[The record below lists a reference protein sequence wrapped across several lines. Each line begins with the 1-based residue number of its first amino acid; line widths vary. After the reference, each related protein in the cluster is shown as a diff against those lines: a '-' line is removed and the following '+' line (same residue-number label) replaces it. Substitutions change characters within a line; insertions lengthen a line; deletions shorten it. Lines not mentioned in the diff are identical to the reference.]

1 MDEDEE
7 GQGREGIKQERTNEG
22 EIRLDSEQKIRFSQH
37 KHK

>member
-7 GQGREGIKQERTNEG
+7 GQGREGIKQERRNEG
-22 EIRLDSEQKIRFSQH
+22 EVRLEQQSSHEH